1 MKKSKTLLCIR
12 KKRKLEIDINNN
24 INNICEK
31 KHKRHNLSCI
41 NNKSSGCITPESFNP
56 LINYKLKQEKKIKKN
71 ENRFDKNKDHF
82 HHMNPT
88 EIFTYKPM
96 IKRIFNINSI
106 LQKEKKKGKK
116 LFCLKNVESK
126 GVWNSR
132 NTFNNNNKIKYMSNT
147 TNNFCVNNKKI
158 YEYEAPVISCKNYKE
173 IIIN

>member
-1 MKKSKTLLCIR
+1 MEL
-12 KKRKLEIDINNN
+12 DINNN

-31 KHKRHNLSCI
+31 KHKRHNLSYI

-56 LINYKLKQEKKIKKN
+56 LINYKSKQEKKIKKN
-71 ENRFDKNKDHF
+71 ENHFDKNKDHF

-88 EIFTYKPM
+88 EIFTYRPL
-96 IKRIFNINSI
+96 IKRIYNANSI
-106 LQKEKKKGKK
+106 LKKEKKKTGKK

-132 NTFNNNNKIKYMSNT
+132 NCCKNKDKIKYMCNT
-147 TNNFCVNNKKI
+147 MNNFCGNNKKI
-158 YEYEAPVISCKNYKE
+158 YEYEEPVISCKNYKE